1 VKTCDSVDWY
11 EGDRCVLDA
20 GHEGK
25 HQDSYGA
32 TWERGASPNS
42 MYRVH
47 GPWWPERG
55 HVLSNYLA
63 KD

>member
-1 VKTCDSVDWY
+1 MNTCDSVDWY

-20 GHEGK
+20 GHEGL
-25 HQDSYGA
+25 HVDSSGMTWDMGA
-32 TWERGASPNS
+32 GELSV
-42 MYRVH
+42 YRVH

-55 HVLSNYLA
+55 HVLDNYVS